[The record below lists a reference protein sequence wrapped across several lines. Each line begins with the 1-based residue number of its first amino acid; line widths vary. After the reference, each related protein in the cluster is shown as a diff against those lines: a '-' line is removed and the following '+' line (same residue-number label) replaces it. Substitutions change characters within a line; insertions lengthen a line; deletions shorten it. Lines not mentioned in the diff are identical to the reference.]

1 MLIGMGLLHFDDLI
15 KFISKTI
22 TVGFTLGIAV
32 GIIVGA
38 VCLQWIFRDWMLLK
52 RSLANV
58 NEQPYH
64 IMEKASFI
72 DRVGA
77 DTTFVLI
84 LMSL

>member
-1 MLIGMGLLHFDDLI
+1 
-15 KFISKTI
+15 
-22 TVGFTLGIAV
+22 
-32 GIIVGA
+32 
-38 VCLQWIFRDWMLLK
+38 MLLK

-77 DTTFVLI
+77 DNFCANIDVALTRAA
-84 LMSL
+84 SLEK